1 MSVFR
6 TGSDLL
12 LGQPVLKFGE
22 AIVNC
27 EPIVR
32 VFRVMN
38 NGSKPAKLKWIVK
51 QVLPSNTNGPL
62 KLSLNFREQAINNS
76 KSSKKLTLSLN
87 WWEDILQDAPFTIEP
102 NKAIIPS
109 YDKQT
114 FKVII
119 NVFTIICVYS
129 LIF

>member
-32 VFRVMN
+32 VFRVMI
-38 NGSKPAKLKWIVK
+38 NGSKPANLKWIVK
-51 QVLPSNTNGPL
+51 QVLRNAL
-62 KLSLNFREQAINNS
+62 LQH
-76 KSSKKLTLSLN
+76 KSSSDSNWIIEMIRDLN
-87 WWEDILQDAPFTIEP
+87 
-102 NKAIIPS
+102 
-109 YDKQT
+109 
-114 FKVII
+114 
-119 NVFTIICVYS
+119 
-129 LIF
+129 